1 MRRLEKNPNGS
12 LERSV
17 AGPTLQGPRR
27 VQFRKDVADVGL
39 KQALKNRDEPFGDGI
54 VKLSAL

>member
-1 MRRLEKNPNGS
+1 
-12 LERSV
+12 
-17 AGPTLQGPRR
+17 

-54 VKLSAL
+54 VKLSAR